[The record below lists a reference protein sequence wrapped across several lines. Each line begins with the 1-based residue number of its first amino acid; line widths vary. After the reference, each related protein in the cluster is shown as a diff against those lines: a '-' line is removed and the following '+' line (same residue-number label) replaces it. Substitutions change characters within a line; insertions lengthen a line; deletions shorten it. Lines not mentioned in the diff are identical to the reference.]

1 MAAIA
6 TCAELSTGSDRTLR
20 LCACTYAIY
29 RVGPVTVLQE
39 FLLNGGAGLAVEA
52 LAGVRKFVAREYLSR
67 DSLDRLLLLIDDEF
81 AAETRLSRSQFL
93 AWREDPDL
101 SHALEACLGEPTAD
115 RASDERLAALIAPH
129 LSEVAAEPV
138 ALAERIAVFA
148 WRAAPLTV
156 EGHSETTVL
165 LADRIDRLGFQV
177 NSFADLFVARPADER
192 ERLGEALLRGPLTHA
207 HAQELVEEAQR
218 LAETNPLA
226 AARAM
231 IEACA
236 RLRSAGIESI
246 AESYEERAA
255 ELLLAAE
262 QASEAIVL
270 LTDVAG
276 ARLDRGSELA
286 QLTIGRIEKA
296 EVEKPE
302 WLDPLLSALQ
312 YWPVD
317 LEGSVA
323 ECIRIA
329 GEHPL
334 PPLWLR
340 RVFELALLQGSY
352 EEIVVLA
359 ATHDRECKPLD
370 FRSRLCVAE
379 ASAASEGTDNRW
391 HELLSWADSQ
401 AKAEVAATVW
411 QRRGYFLAM
420 RGEVEDAI
428 EAYRRAMAAWSRLTD
443 GEEQVAECF
452 YSILNISSRA
462 SLLPETELMPLA
474 SELRGNSVYPA
485 ARAERLEQVG
495 MSQRLAGKLREALFS
510 YSRSLLIH
518 RSGGSFYGNIRLSE
532 ALAELH
538 QQAGEPLAALRARL
552 DAGQGKEAAD
562 LARECD
568 LAQLP
573 AALELNGPGWMRA
586 AEYRVI
592 AEVGEELAV
601 AYVASIAPQ
610 ILVDSRLPFEGF
622 IGPSVPAAAR
632 LALAAVAVKIEDSC
646 NRQEALVLLR
656 ETFEHSFIENTRA
669 AANALAIGSE
679 LGLWDEVDLLVEG
692 TLAEPSQSGLR
703 PGWLA
708 EQVAER
714 PAVAE
719 RLRDAA
725 REGSQL
731 ALIALAS
738 AELENTGLPLVS
750 GDRRL
755 VELCEERVT
764 SRGLRSVER
773 TEPKGGRPQVRVGFG
788 VDLGIVGTLGNFC
801 TSEKQSQLL
810 AGLTEVIESAEEPE
824 NHRASAI
831 AALYELTPAFE
842 EAEARHLLTLLRPL
856 AAGDYPASPWDE
868 DQDHP
873 YSAIRVTM
881 HINGSL
887 QAASLQLAAR
897 LASRFPQFAGA
908 WIGPLMLG
916 ALVSMLPLV
925 QRAGLLAAAE
935 HPGLVP
941 AVLIKQGLCS
951 ERPQV
956 RADALRAWAE
966 SDAELPGAEALLIDP
981 APLVRMALA
990 AVAPQ
995 LPRAQSCEILRALT
1009 DDPDPLISCRASASL
1024 ACA

>member
-1 MAAIA
+1 MLAPAAGDTQPGSA
-6 TCAELSTGSDRTLR
+6 FLSFASASTPPIGS
-20 LCACTYAIY
+20 
-29 RVGPVTVLQE
+29 GPVSVLQE

-52 LAGVRKFVAREYLSR
+52 LAGVREFVAREYLGR
-67 DSLDRLLLLIDDEF
+67 DPLDRLLLLIEDEF
-81 AAETRLSRSQFL
+81 AAETGLSRSQFL
-93 AWREDPDL
+93 AWRENPKL
-101 SHALEACLGEPTAD
+101 ARALEACLGEPAAEG
-115 RASDERLAALIAPH
+115 ASNERLSVLIASH
-129 LSEVAAEPV
+129 LSEVTAEPA
-138 ALAERIAVFA
+138 ALAERIAAFA

-156 EGHSETTVL
+156 EGHPEATAL
-165 LADRIDRLGFQV
+165 LADRIDRLGSQV
-177 NSFADLFVARPADER
+177 NSLADLFVARPVGER

-207 HAQELVEEAQR
+207 NAQELVEEAQR
-218 LAETNPLA
+218 LAEANPLA

-231 IEACA
+231 SEACA

-262 QASEAIVL
+262 QGAEAIVL
-270 LTDVAG
+270 LTEVSG

-286 QLTIGRIEKA
+286 QVTIGRIEKMEA
-296 EVEKPE
+296 GKPE
-302 WLDPLLSALQ
+302 WLDPLLYALH

-317 LEGSVA
+317 PEGSVA

-329 GEHPL
+329 GEYSL
-334 PPLWLR
+334 PAPWLR
-340 RVFELALLQGSY
+340 RVFELALLHGSH
-352 EEIVVLA
+352 EEILVLA
-359 ATHDRECKPLD
+359 AELDADREQLD
-370 FRSRLCVAE
+370 FRSRLCLAE
-379 ASAASEGTDNRW
+379 ASAASEGKDDRW
-391 HELLSWADSQ
+391 QELLSWADSQ
-401 AKAEVAATVW
+401 GEAEVAGTVW
-411 QRRGYFLAM
+411 QRRGYFLVM
-420 RGEVEDAI
+420 RGEVEAAI
-428 EAYRRAMAAWSRLTD
+428 EAYRRAMAAWSRLAD

-474 SELRGNSVYPA
+474 SELRGNSGYPA

-518 RSGGSFYGNIRLSE
+518 RGGGSFYGVMRLSE

-538 QQAGEPLAALRARL
+538 QEAGEPLAALRARL
-552 DAGQGKEAAD
+552 DAGQGKEAAE
-562 LARECD
+562 LARECE
-568 LAQLP
+568 LTQLP
-573 AALELNGPGWMRA
+573 TALELNGPGWMRA

-592 AEVGEELAV
+592 AEVGEELPF
-601 AYVASIAPQ
+601 AYVASIVPQ
-610 ILVDSRLPFEGF
+610 ILADSRLPFKGF

-646 NRQEALVLLR
+646 DRAEALVLLR

-692 TLAEPSQSGLR
+692 TLAEPTQSGLR

-708 EQVAER
+708 EQAEER

-719 RLRDAA
+719 RLRVAA

-738 AELENTGLPLVS
+738 AELENPSSELLS

-764 SRGLRSVER
+764 SSGLRSVKR
-773 TEPKGGRPQVRVGFG
+773 TEPKEGRPQVSVGFG
-788 VDLGIVGTLGNFC
+788 VDLSILGKLGNFC
-801 TSEKQSQLL
+801 SPERRSQFL
-810 AGLTEVIESAEEPE
+810 AELIQVIESAEEPE
-824 NHRASAI
+824 NHRASAV
-831 AALYELTPAFE
+831 AALYELTPALG
-842 EAEARHLLTLLRPL
+842 EAEARRLLALLRPL
-856 AAGDYPASPWDE
+856 AGGDYPASPWDE

-897 LASRFPQFAGA
+897 LASRFPKFAGEWLA
-908 WIGPLMLG
+908 PLVLG
-916 ALVSMLPLV
+916 ALVSMLPPV

-941 AVLIKQGLCS
+941 AVLIEQGLRS
-951 ERPQV
+951 ERPHV
-956 RADALRAWAE
+956 RADALRAWAASGE
-966 SDAELPGAEALLIDP
+966 ELPRAEALLVDP
-981 APLVRMALA
+981 APLVRMVLA
-990 AVAPQ
+990 TSAPQ
-995 LPRAQSCEILRALT
+995 LPDSQRCEILGVLA
-1009 DDPDPLISCRASASL
+1009 DDPDPLISHRARAAL
-1024 ACA
+1024 AVGA